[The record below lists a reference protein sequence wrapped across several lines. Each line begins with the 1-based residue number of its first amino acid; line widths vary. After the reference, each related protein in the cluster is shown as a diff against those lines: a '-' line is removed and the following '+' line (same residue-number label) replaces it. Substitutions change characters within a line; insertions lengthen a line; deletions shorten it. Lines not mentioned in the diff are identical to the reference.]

1 MALGGLIGGIL
12 GYKGQRDANKRN
24 IALSREQMAFQE
36 RMSNTAYQRAMQD
49 MKLAGL
55 NPILAAKQPAS
66 TPGGSSTRVE
76 SAIGAGVQALNN
88 TNSALASAANQR
100 ASAQVNSATAQ
111 RKFTINNALYAEE
124 LGPKQ
129 LAINA
134 ALAEYGMTPAI
145 TNLLTSAV
153 TGSNKE
159 EFKKILGD
167 VSSEMAIS
175 IDAKHAEQMFH
186 AMKRLGE
193 TITGNKSNNWN
204 PFSPNRSSRFNVRSK
219 ETRE

>member
-1 MALGGLIGGIL
+1 MSLGGIIGGIL
-12 GYKGQRDANKRN
+12 GYKGQKDANKRN

-36 RMSNTAYQRAMQD
+36 RMSNTAYQRSMQD

-100 ASAQVNSATAQ
+100 ASAQENSATAQ
-111 RKFTINNALYAEE
+111 RKFTINNALYAKE

-129 LAINA
+129 LAINS

-153 TGSNKE
+153 TGSNLT

-175 IDAKHAEQMFH
+175 IDAKHAEQMFN

-204 PFSPNRSSRFNVRSK
+204 PFSPNPSSRYNVRS
-219 ETRE
+219 RENRE